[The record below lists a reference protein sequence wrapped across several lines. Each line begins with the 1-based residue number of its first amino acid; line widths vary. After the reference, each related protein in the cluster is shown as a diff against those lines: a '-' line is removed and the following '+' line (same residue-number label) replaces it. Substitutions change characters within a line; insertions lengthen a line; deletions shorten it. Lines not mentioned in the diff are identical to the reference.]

1 MAFACQGRSDRLR
14 VHCTDA
20 ALLGGGYN
28 ASVRKASPPFEIQP
42 KSNTYPDWIAPESPT
57 RYLIWEKHIQLIS
70 AEL

>member
-28 ASVRKASPPFEIQP
+28 ASGRKASSPIEIQP
-42 KSNTYPDWIAPESPT
+42 KPNTYLDWIAQESPT
-57 RYLIWEKHIQLIS
+57 RYLIWEKHIQLNS
-70 AEL
+70 ADI